1 MRKEISATIQE
12 VAPDVVFGENVRIV
26 GERVFISSGVV
37 IGNDV
42 TMRANEIH
50 IGYRTTIQERCNF
63 SAIGGPAELIRI
75 GDFSFIAY
83 DTRILLPILL
93 IGDYTAIHN
102 HVVVSGYKTCRIG
115 HNSFIG
121 QHSVLNASE
130 ELTIGNNFRMALNGY
145 IWTHAESGE
154 LLEGCNFYYRA
165 PTVIEDNVWLMGCN
179 ITISPGV
186 RLGNGSIILMGSVVT
201 KDTLPKHCYGG
212 VPARDLTEKLKPY
225 REIGFD
231 EKVAMMKGFINGFIE
246 HYGTPYQDSFEFIPE
261 VGTKIDNPNVKII
274 IIEQGPPI
282 PLGEGK
288 SVYSLSDKTYLKQRT
303 EIEERFMRFLVGA
316 RARFIPIE

>member
-26 GERVFISSGVV
+26 GERVIISSGVV

-50 IGYRTTIQERCNF
+50 IGYRTAIQERCNF
-63 SAIGGPAELIRI
+63 SAIGGPAEFINL
-75 GDFSFIAY
+75 GDFTFIGY
-83 DTRILLPILL
+83 DTRVLLPILL

-145 IWTHAESGE
+145 IWTHAQSGE
-154 LLEGCNFYYRA
+154 LLEGCNIYYRA

-179 ITISPGV
+179 ITIAPGV
-186 RLGNGSIILMGSVVT
+186 RLGNGSIILMGSVIT
-201 KDTLPKHCYGG
+201 KDTLPKHCYAGA
-212 VPARDLTEKLKPY
+212 PARDVTEKLNPY
-225 REIGFD
+225 REISFED
-231 EKVAMMKGFINGFIE
+231 KVAMMRKFVQEFVELNGAQ
-246 HYGTPYQDSFEFIPE
+246 YAKSFAFIPQA
-261 VGTKIDNPNVKII
+261 GSKLDNPYAKIV
-274 IIEQGPPI
+274 IIERGPTV
-282 PLGEGK
+282 PLGEGI
-288 SVYSLSDKTYLKQRT
+288 SVYSLSEKTYLKQRT